1 MNYFPFHVGDYAAH
15 TAHLEPIEDL
25 AYRRMLDAYYLREG
39 PLPSDPREVARLIRL
54 RNNMDEIESVLSEF
68 FVLTESGWVHSRC
81 EAEIARMKDK
91 QAKAKASA
99 EASVSARRAN
109 GKRILSER
117 STDAERTLSERST
130 DVELPTP
137 TPTPE
142 AIAIDAPQSA
152 ANKRGTRLPQ
162 DWLLPKAWGDWA
174 LTEFKTWTPDVVRV
188 EADKFRDF
196 WHSKAGKEA
205 AKLDWLATWRNW
217 CRNAKPNIQVRAT
230 SSHTPDGMTFG
241 KVY

>member
-39 PLPSDPREVARLIRL
+39 PLPFDPREIARLIRL

-68 FVLTESGWVHSRC
+68 FVLTDSGWFHTRC
-81 EAEIARMKDK
+81 DAEIVRMKDK

-99 EASVSARRAN
+99 AASVNARLA
-109 GKRILSER
+109 KVQ
-117 STDAERTLSERST
+117 RTLNERST

-137 TPTPE
+137 TPTPTPVV
-142 AIAIDAPQSA
+142 IDAPQSA

-162 DWLLPKAWGDWA
+162 DWLLPKAWGEWA
-174 LTEFKTWTPDVVRV
+174 LSEFKTWTPDVVRV

-196 WHSKAGKEA
+196 WHGKAGRDATKA
-205 AKLDWLATWRNW
+205 DWQATWRNW
-217 CRNAKPNIQVRAT
+217 CRNAKPNV
-230 SSHTPDGMTFG
+230 TPAQTA
-241 KVY
+241 KVSNIFAGAI